1 MTNAAPWRERGV
13 WHHPALK
20 VAVLLLTGLFI
31 AWALHGQWTDMR
43 ASARAVRVDWRW
55 IAAASATVLAVYAL
69 LIQSWRL
76 LLRGWGGELAYP
88 AAVRIWTIANLGRWI
103 PGKVWSVGALSV
115 LAAREGVSGSAAA
128 GAAVLGTL
136 LNIGAGFGVAVIMG
150 AQGLDTLYPGFHT
163 GAVVATA
170 VFVIGVLALPRLLP
184 PVLAWFAAKRGVP
197 LTGKNLS
204 ARTLW
209 TAAAINAASW
219 LGYGLAFALFSRGVT
234 PSIRSEPAVF
244 IAVFTASYLIG
255 YLVLFSPGGLG
266 FREAALTVLL
276 VGVGAAGQ
284 GDAVI
289 LGVTSRLWLT
299 VLEVLPGL
307 ISLLVRPAPQ
317 RAVLHRGMAARDRRD
332 SSGHVHTDPPS
343 RSPDGSP

>member
-1 MTNAAPWRERGV
+1 MTQVATWRERGV
-13 WHHPALK
+13 LGHPALK
-20 VAVLLLTGLFI
+20 LLLLVLTGVFI
-31 AWALHGQWTDMR
+31 AWALHGQWTEMR
-43 ASARAVRVDWRW
+43 ASARDLRVEWRW

-76 LLRGWGGELAYP
+76 LLRGWGGELPYP

-115 LAAREGVSGSAAA
+115 LAAREGVSGTAAA

-136 LNIGAGFGVAVIMG
+136 LNIGAGFGIAVITG
-150 AQGLDTLYPGFHT
+150 AEGLDRVYPGFRN
-163 GAVVATA
+163 GAMIATA
-170 VFVIGVLALPRLLP
+170 LFVAGVLALPRILP
-184 PVLAWFAAKRGVP
+184 PVLGWFATRRGVP
-197 LTGKNLS
+197 LAGKQLS

-209 TAAAINAASW
+209 AAAVMNAGAW
-219 LGYGLAFALFSRGVT
+219 LGYGMAFALFSRGVT
-234 PSIRSEPAVF
+234 PRISSDPALF

-266 FREAALTVLL
+266 FREAALTVFL

-289 LGVTSRLWLT
+289 LGVTSRVWLT

-307 ISLLVRPAPQ
+307 VSLLFLPASQ
-317 RAVLHRGMAARDRRD
+317 RAALQRAK
-332 SSGHVHTDPPS
+332 
-343 RSPDGSP
+343 

>member
-1 MTNAAPWRERGV
+1 MTNPASWRERAL

-20 VAVLLLTGLFI
+20 LVLLLLTGIFI
-31 AWALHGQWTDMR
+31 AWALHGQWTEMR
-43 ASARAVRVDWRW
+43 ASARELRVDWRW
-55 IAAASATVLAVYAL
+55 IAAASATVLAVYGL

-88 AAVRIWTIANLGRWI
+88 VAVRIWTIANLGRWI

-115 LAAREGVSGSAAA
+115 LAAREGVSGAAAA

-150 AQGLDTLYPGFHT
+150 AEGLDAVYPGFRT
-163 GAVVATA
+163 GALMATA
-170 VFVIGVLALPRLLP
+170 IFVAGVLALPRLLP

-197 LTGKNLS
+197 LAGKQLS
-204 ARTLW
+204 ASTLW
-209 TAAAINAASW
+209 ASAAMNAASW
-219 LGYGLAFALFSRGVT
+219 LGYGLAFALFARGVT
-234 PSIRSEPAVF
+234 PRISGDPALF

-266 FREAALTVLL
+266 FREAALTVFL

-289 LGVTSRLWLT
+289 LGVTSRVWLT

-307 ISLLVRPAPQ
+307 VSLLFLPASQ
-317 RAVLHRGMAARDRRD
+317 RAALQRAK
-332 SSGHVHTDPPS
+332 
-343 RSPDGSP
+343 

>member
-1 MTNAAPWRERGV
+1 MTRAAIWRERGV
-13 WHHPALK
+13 VRHPALK
-20 VAVLLLTGLFI
+20 VLVLLLTGAFI
-31 AWALHGQWTDMR
+31 AWALHGQWTEMR
-43 ASARAVRVDWRW
+43 ASARDLRVEWRW
-55 IAAASATVLAVYAL
+55 IAAASTTVLAVYAL
-69 LIQSWRL
+69 LIQSWRV
-76 LLRGWGGELAYP
+76 LLRGWGGELPYA

-115 LAAREGVSGSAAA
+115 LAAREGVSGTAAA
-128 GAAVLGTL
+128 GAAVLGTM

-150 AQGLDTLYPGFHT
+150 AEGLDAVYPGFRS
-163 GAVVATA
+163 GAMAATA
-170 VFVIGVLALPRLLP
+170 VFIAGVLALPRLLP
-184 PVLAWFAAKRGVP
+184 PVLAWISTTRGVP
-197 LTGKNLS
+197 LASKQLS

-209 TAAAINAASW
+209 AAAAMNAGSW

-234 PSIRSEPAVF
+234 PRISSDPALF

-266 FREAALTVLL
+266 FREAALTVFL

-289 LGVTSRLWLT
+289 LGVTSRVWLT

-307 ISLLVRPAPQ
+307 VSLLFLPASQ
-317 RAVLHRGMAARDRRD
+317 RAVLQRAK
-332 SSGHVHTDPPS
+332 
-343 RSPDGSP
+343 

>member
-1 MTNAAPWRERGV
+1 MTNAATQRERSR

-20 VAVLLLTGLFI
+20 TAVLLLTGVFI

-43 ASARAVRVDWRW
+43 ASARALRVEWRW
-55 IAAASATVLAVYAL
+55 ITAASVTVLAVYAM

-115 LAAREGVSGSAAA
+115 LAAREGVSGAAAA

-150 AQGLDTLYPGFHT
+150 AQGLEAVYPGFRT
-163 GAVVATA
+163 GAVVATV
-170 VFVIGVLALPRLLP
+170 VFMVGVLALPRMLP
-184 PVLAWFAAKRGVP
+184 PVLQWFADKRGVP
-197 LTGKNLS
+197 LTGKQLS

-209 TAAAINAASW
+209 AAAAMNAASW

-234 PSIRSEPAVF
+234 PRIDSDPALF
-244 IAVFTASYLIG
+244 IAVFTASYLVG
-255 YLVLFSPGGLG
+255 FLVLFSPGGLG

-289 LGVTSRLWLT
+289 LGVTSRVWLT

-307 ISLLVRPAPQ
+307 VSLLVLPASQ
-317 RAVLHRGMAARDRRD
+317 RAVLHRGTAARTMNT
-332 SSGHVHTDPPS
+332 SSENVLADPPS

>member
-1 MTNAAPWRERGV
+1 MNNPATWRERGL
-13 WHHPALK
+13 WQHPAIKIVL
-20 VAVLLLTGLFI
+20 LLLTGSFI

-43 ASARAVRVDWRW
+43 ASARELRVEWRW
-55 IAAASATVLAVYAL
+55 IGAASATVLAVYGV

-88 AAVRIWTIANLGRWI
+88 VAVRIWTIANLGRWI

-115 LAAREGVSGSAAA
+115 LAAREGVSGTAAA

-136 LNIGAGFGVAVIMG
+136 LNIGAGFGVAVITG
-150 AQGLDTLYPGFHT
+150 AEGLDAVYPGFRS
-163 GAVVATA
+163 GALVAT
-170 VFVIGVLALPRLLP
+170 VCFVVGVLALPRLLP
-184 PVLAWFAAKRGVP
+184 PILAWLATKRGVP
-197 LTGKNLS
+197 LADRQLS
-204 ARTLW
+204 ASTLW
-209 TAAAINAASW
+209 AAAAMNAASW

-234 PSIRSEPAVF
+234 PRIGSDPALF

-255 YLVLFSPGGLG
+255 YVVLFSPGGLG
-266 FREAALTVLL
+266 FREAALTVFL

-289 LGVTSRLWLT
+289 LGVTSRVWLT

-307 ISLLVRPAPQ
+307 ISLLFLPASQ
-317 RAVLHRGMAARDRRD
+317 RAALQRAE
-332 SSGHVHTDPPS
+332 
-343 RSPDGSP
+343 

>member
-1 MTNAAPWRERGV
+1 MTTATTWRERGI

-20 VAVLLLTGLFI
+20 IGVLLLTGLFI

-43 ASARAVRVDWRW
+43 ASARALRVEWRW

-115 LAAREGVSGSAAA
+115 LAAREGVSGAAAA

-150 AQGLDTLYPGFHT
+150 AEGLDTVYPGFRT
-163 GAVVATA
+163 GALVATA
-170 VFVIGVLALPRLLP
+170 VFMLAVLALPRLLP
-184 PVLAWFAAKRGVP
+184 PILTWFAAKRGVP
-197 LTGKNLS
+197 LTGKQLS

-209 TAAAINAASW
+209 AAATMNAASW

-234 PSIRSEPAVF
+234 PGISSDPALF

-255 YLVLFSPGGLG
+255 YLMLFSPGGLG
-266 FREAALTVLL
+266 FREAALSVLL

-289 LGVTSRLWLT
+289 LGVTSRIWLT

-307 ISLLVRPAPQ
+307 ISLLVLPASQ
-317 RAVLHRGMAARDRRD
+317 RAVLQRGTAGRDMSD
-332 SSGHVHTDPPS
+332 STGHVLTDHPS
-343 RSPDGSP
+343 RSLDGSP

>member
-1 MTNAAPWRERGV
+1 MTPTSSWPAGGALR
-13 WHHPALK
+13 HPALK
-20 VAVLLLTGLFI
+20 VLVLLLTGVFI
-31 AWALHGQWTDMR
+31 AWALHGQWAEMR
-43 ASARAVRVDWRW
+43 ASARDLRVEWRW

-69 LIQSWRL
+69 LIQSWRV
-76 LLRGWGGELAYP
+76 LLRGWGGDLPYP

-115 LAAREGVSGSAAA
+115 LAAREGVSGTAAA

-136 LNIGAGFGVAVIMG
+136 LNIGAGFGIGVIMG
-150 AQGLDTLYPGFHT
+150 AEGLDTVYPGFRT
-163 GAVVATA
+163 GAMVATA
-170 VFVIGVLALPRLLP
+170 VFLAGVLALPRLLP
-184 PVLAWFAAKRGVP
+184 PVLGWFAAKRGVP
-197 LTGKNLS
+197 MASKQLS
-204 ARTLW
+204 ASTLW
-209 TAAAINAASW
+209 AAAAMNAASW

-234 PSIRSEPAVF
+234 PRISSDPALF

-266 FREAALTVLL
+266 FREAALTVFL

-289 LGVTSRLWLT
+289 LGVTSRVWLT

-307 ISLLVRPAPQ
+307 VSLLFLPASQ
-317 RAVLHRGMAARDRRD
+317 RAALQHP
-332 SSGHVHTDPPS
+332 SSLL
-343 RSPDGSP
+343 DGPH